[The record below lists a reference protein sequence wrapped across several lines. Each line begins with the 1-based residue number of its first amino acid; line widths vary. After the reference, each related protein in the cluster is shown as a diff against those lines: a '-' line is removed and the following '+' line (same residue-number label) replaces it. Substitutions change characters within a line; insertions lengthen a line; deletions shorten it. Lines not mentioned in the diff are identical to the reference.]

1 MSVLSLRVDREIMEV
16 IEELISLGLA
26 ENKSQA
32 ANLLMRVGIDVAR
45 GMIRRR
51 KRVLELVERY
61 KREGIPY
68 KLPKLDDLLR
78 ERE

>member
-1 MSVLSLRVDREIMEV
+1 MSVLSLRVDREIMKV
-16 IEELISLGLA
+16 IEELISSGLA

-32 ANLLMRVGIDVAR
+32 ANLLMRVGIEGAK

-51 KRVLELVERY
+51 KRVLELVEKY

-68 KLPKLDDLLR
+68 KLPTLDDLLR